1 MPVASGGALGAASR
15 RRGAVAGLLPVELPR
30 PGVRRALRGLQEDQ
44 PDGGHHP
51 GDAPPRPPRL
61 LGRGEKASNAHR
73 FLPGSSQARGSL
85 LFGLRCTTMRL
96 GELV

>member
-1 MPVASGGALGAASR
+1 VASGGGGGASCAASR

-30 PGVRRALRGLQEDQ
+30 PGVRRAPRGLQEDQ

-61 LGRGEKASNAHR
+61 LGRGEKATPTVFPSSSIIDRAKLVVP
-73 FLPGSSQARGSL
+73 LP
-85 LFGLRCTTMRL
+85 CV
-96 GELV
+96 LV